1 MSTDSSPP
9 IPETPTPPGAA
20 APGGSSGASATM
32 GAAGAGAT
40 SRAVAASGAN
50 APRLSSSRPPPLSQ
64 GLLLAGRFE
73 LVKPLGSGGLAE
85 VWLAKDRV
93 TGTEVA
99 IKALHAHL
107 SRDAG
112 LCERFRREMAV
123 TRALDHAGIVKVF
136 DLHEHGGRP
145 FFAMELLRG
154 RTLAETLQAGPQGR
168 AEAVRIIR
176 EIAQALQSA
185 HRAGVVHRDL
195 KPQNVFVTSTG
206 AIKLLDFGLA
216 RAAGQ
221 ARMTAAS
228 TVLGTPGYIAPEVLE
243 GAPADARADLYA
255 LGAVAFELFSNK
267 RAFASVDAYAV
278 LQQKRAAPP
287 PLRPV
292 APEATLA
299 DERLVARCLEPDPER
314 RFLDAA
320 QVLRALEGQEVP
332 EAPDAG
338 PALTSGNFDVV
349 IRSSLRFGHRA
360 RLKRVLDRAGAP
372 MPGFAWGTKL
382 FLSGKATLASGA
394 SRSTAEALVAA
405 CHAEGI
411 GAQVV
416 PHQPRGRFATWLGRQ
431 GWLIPAAGIAPAIA
445 MALYAPYALLGKQP
459 GNWVFALVMVT
470 LFSTPLG
477 ALGVAIAGALQGL
490 ARSAPLDHAAPGEQA
505 SPFQR
510 FLQRK
515 PTLHALLLGGG
526 WALTLSTLLSAL
538 AFFVLEVGGKYSAH
552 RTLATRVWSA
562 LSEGFFPGI
571 VLWNLLFSFCLV
583 IALRSGETRRLAE
596 GDPAVRRLE
605 DGIARRLAALR
616 AKLQAASGATQM
628 LLADLREAAEDLG
641 VLATGLAAQAA
652 AAEGAAPLAP
662 LAQVADAATLP
673 QGMVAGRDLALDRLL
688 EIAAALDDALAVADG
703 GGGASVRAR
712 QEDASRELKRLREAV
727 GLAGAAPAPTAAL
740 GITPAAPLK
749 PRSRA

>member
-1 MSTDSSPP
+1 MSTDSRPP
-9 IPETPTPPGAA
+9 IPETPTPPGAPDSA
-20 APGGSSGASATM
+20 AMIASVASSGGAS
-32 GAAGAGAT
+32 
-40 SRAVAASGAN
+40 SGVTA
-50 APRLSSSRPPPLSQ
+50 APRLAPSRPPPLSP
-64 GLLLAGRFE
+64 GLVLVGRFE
-73 LVKPLGSGGLAE
+73 LVRPLGSGGLAE

-154 RTLAETLQAGPQGR
+154 RTLAETLHAGPLER
-168 AEAVRIIR
+168 AESQRIIR
-176 EIAQALQSA
+176 EIAEALQSA

-195 KPQNVFVTSTG
+195 KPQNVFVTSSG

-243 GAPADARADLYA
+243 GAAADARADLYA
-255 LGAVAFELFSNK
+255 LGAVAFELFSGK

-278 LQQKRAAPP
+278 LQQKRTAPP
-287 PLRPV
+287 PLLPV
-292 APEATLA
+292 APGATQA

-332 EAPDAG
+332 DAPDAG
-338 PALTSGNFDVV
+338 PALTAGAFDVV
-349 IRSSLRFGHRA
+349 VRSSLRFGQRA
-360 RLKRVLDRAGAP
+360 RLKRVLERVGAP

-394 SRSTAEALVAA
+394 SRSTSEALVAA

-416 PHQPRGRFATWLGRQ
+416 PHKPRGRFATWLGRQ
-431 GWLIPAAGIAPAIA
+431 AWMIPTAAIAPALA
-445 MALYAPYALLGKQP
+445 MALYAPYTALGRQP
-459 GNWVFALVMVT
+459 ENWVLALMMVT
-470 LFSTPLG
+470 VLSTPLG
-477 ALGVAIAGALQGL
+477 ALGVAVTGALQGL
-490 ARSAPLDHAAPGEQA
+490 ARWAPLDAAAPTEQA
-505 SPFQR
+505 SRFQR

-526 WALTLSTLLSAL
+526 WAVVLSTMLSAI
-538 AFFVLEVGGKYSAH
+538 AFLFLEVGGKYSAY
-552 RTLATRVWSA
+552 RTFATRVWSA
-562 LSEGFFPGI
+562 LSEGFLPGI
-571 VLWNLLFSFCLV
+571 VFWNLLFSFCLV
-583 IALRSGETRRLAE
+583 IALRKGETRRLAE

-616 AKLQAASGATQM
+616 AKLQAAPGATQM
-628 LLADLREAAEDLG
+628 LLADLRAAAEDLG
-641 VLATGLAAQAA
+641 VQAKVLATQAA
-652 AAEGAAPLAP
+652 AAEGAAPLTP
-662 LAQVADAATLP
+662 VAELQTLP
-673 QGMVAGRDLALDRLL
+673 HGMVAGRDLALDRLL

-703 GGGASVRAR
+703 AGGPAAKAR
-712 QEDASRELKRLREAV
+712 QEDASRELKRLRDV
-727 GLAGAAPAPTAAL
+727 VLLSGAAPAPV
-740 GITPAAPLK
+740 PAPIDP
-749 PRSRA
+749 PRSRSRA